1 MARKT
6 VDVVIRGI
14 ASGGSGVGDLPDG
27 RVIFVPRT
35 APGDHA
41 RVRIEKS
48 KARWAVGSLQRLLEE
63 GPDRVKP
70 MCPLYETCGGCQLQH
85 LPYERQLEAKA
96 RFVSDSLQR
105 IGGLG
110 EVEHPQVVGSP
121 RTEGYRNRVTYTL
134 RRLPGGYVVA
144 GFHALARPAHV
155 IAVAGQCVLPSE
167 ELSRVWLKVR
177 AGWGEGARNLPD
189 TGRLR
194 LTLRES
200 AGGVELVVDG
210 GPAGWDPTPLRELVP
225 ELVAVWHVPS
235 EGDPS
240 PALVGGE
247 SGPGGGTAFGQV
259 NSEAA
264 DLLRAYVTEVA
275 HGSPQATGG
284 SGGRAIDAYCGVGEY
299 GRALALAGWTA
310 QGIEVD
316 PAAVR
321 EANSG
326 APDGFKA
333 EVGRV
338 EDGLSDLLPAELL
351 VVNPPRSGLN
361 AEVPPIILAQAP
373 PRIVYVS
380 CDPATLARDLGAL
393 SAAYEVESL
402 RAFDLFPHT
411 SHVETV
417 AVLVRRRASE

>member
-1 MARKT
+1 MASKS

-14 ASGGSGVGDLPDG
+14 ASGGAGVGDLPDG

-35 APGDHA
+35 TPGDQA

-48 KARWAVGSLQRLLEE
+48 KARWAVGSLQRLLQAS
-63 GPDRVKP
+63 PDRVKP
-70 MCPLYETCGGCQLQH
+70 LCALYEACGGCQLQH

-96 RFVSDSLQR
+96 RFISDSLQR

-110 EVEHPQVVGSP
+110 EVEHPEIVSSP

-134 RRLPGGYVVA
+134 RRLPKGYVVA
-144 GFHALARPAHV
+144 GFHALAKPAHV
-155 IAVAGQCVLPSE
+155 IDVAGQCVLPSE
-167 ELSRVWLKVR
+167 GLSRVWLKVR

-189 TGRLR
+189 AGRLR

-200 AGGVELVVDG
+200 VGGVELVVEG
-210 GPAGWDPTPLRELVP
+210 GPVGWDPKPLRNAVP
-225 ELVAVWHVPS
+225 ELVAVWHDPS
-235 EGDPS
+235 EEGQAPS
-240 PALVGGE
+240 LVGGE

-259 NSEAA
+259 NPEAA
-264 DLLRAYVTEVA
+264 DLLRAYVMEVA
-275 HGSPQATGG
+275 NGSPQADDG
-284 SGGRAIDAYCGVGEY
+284 SPGRAIDAYCGVGEY
-299 GRALALAGWTA
+299 GRALASSGWIT

-326 APDGFKA
+326 GPAAFTA
-333 EVGRV
+333 EIGRV
-338 EDGLSDLLPAELL
+338 EERLGGLLPADLL
-351 VVNPPRSGLN
+351 ILNPPRSGLN

-393 SAAYEVESL
+393 SDGYEVHSI